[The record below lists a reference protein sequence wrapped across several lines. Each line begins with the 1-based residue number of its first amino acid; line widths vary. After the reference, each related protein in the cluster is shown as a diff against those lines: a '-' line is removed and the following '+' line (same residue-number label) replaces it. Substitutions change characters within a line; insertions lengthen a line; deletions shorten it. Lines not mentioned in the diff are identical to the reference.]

1 MLHALI
7 FEGSF
12 LLKHVIYPSKTNN
25 SIRGKTLETLLKLN
39 KKIDDLMKNSSG
51 ANKAKKTKKNENLE
65 YDEYVSDDIE
75 DESGAYENDYDDED
89 DD

>member
-1 MLHALI
+1 
-7 FEGSF
+7 
-12 LLKHVIYPSKTNN
+12 
-25 SIRGKTLETLLKLN
+25 
-39 KKIDDLMKNSSG
+39 MKNSSG
-51 ANKAKKTKKNENLE
+51 TNKAKRTKKNENLE